1 MSLKNF
7 LKSKTFVIQLGI
19 AVGIIIIVV
28 FAALKWLDSTTNHG
42 QEIPVPN
49 LAKMSVDKVGTT
61 LEAIDLEYVVLD
73 TVDFNKDFPPYS
85 VVQQDPLPNVNVKEN
100 RKVYIKVNAGGY
112 NDIRVP
118 DLVQKTYR
126 QALPTLKAA
135 GLDEGKIT
143 YKPYLA
149 KDVVLEMSQNG
160 KKLKAGDM
168 VKKASKIDLVLG
180 DGKTGYTEDEE
191 DTDNNAQDTET
202 VED

>member
-191 DTDNNAQDTET
+191 DTDSNAQDTET

>member
-49 LAKMSVDKVGTT
+49 LAKMSVDKVGAT

-191 DTDNNAQDTET
+191 DTDSNAQDTET

>member
-7 LKSKTFVIQLGI
+7 LKSKTFAIQLGI

-49 LAKMSVDKVGTT
+49 LAKMSVDKVGAT

-191 DTDNNAQDTET
+191 DTDSNAQDTET